1 MILNSG
7 KDPILCL
14 GFYKLEIINFPEEG
28 NRFKLAL
35 TLSAASKQV
44 NCRGFFCERFC
55 HTYKLK
61 QYGFVSSES
70 CILVAK

>member
-14 GFYKLEIINFPEEG
+14 GFYKLEIINFPEKR
-28 NRFKLAL
+28 NRFQLAL

-44 NCRGFFCERFC
+44 SCRVFFCERFC
-55 HTYKLK
+55 HTDKLK
-61 QYGFVSSES
+61 QYGFVSSKS

>member
-14 GFYKLEIINFPEEG
+14 GFYKLEIINFPEKR
-28 NRFKLAL
+28 NRFQLAL

-44 NCRGFFCERFC
+44 SCRGFFVND
-55 HTYKLK
+55 
-61 QYGFVSSES
+61 FVTQTN
-70 CILVAK
+70 